1 MLGLEVNIHT
11 GKETIVEVSPEEIAN
26 LQAAEQARLAAIPY
40 TEKRRNEYPLIQ
52 DQLDL
57 LYWDKVNGTNNWQT
71 AIQAVKDKYPKPTQ

>member
-1 MLGLEVNIHT
+1 MTRTEINVQT
-11 GKETIVEVSPEEIAN
+11 GEQRIIEVSSEEIAN
-26 LQAAEQARLAAIPY
+26 LQAAEQSRLAAIPY

-71 AIQAVKDKYPKPTQ
+71 AIQAIKDKYPKL

>member
-1 MLGLEVNIHT
+1 MTRTEINVQT
-11 GKETIVEVSPEEIAN
+11 GEQTIIEVSSEEIAN
-26 LQAAEQARLAAIPY
+26 LQAAEQSRLAAIPY

-71 AIQAVKDKYPKPTQ
+71 AIQAIKDKYPKL

>member
-1 MLGLEVNIHT
+1 MTRTEINVQT
-11 GKETIVEVSPEEIAN
+11 GEQRIIEVSPEEIAA
-26 LQAAEQARLAAIPY
+26 LQAAEQSRLAAIPY

-71 AIQAVKDKYPKPTQ
+71 AIQAVKDKYPKP